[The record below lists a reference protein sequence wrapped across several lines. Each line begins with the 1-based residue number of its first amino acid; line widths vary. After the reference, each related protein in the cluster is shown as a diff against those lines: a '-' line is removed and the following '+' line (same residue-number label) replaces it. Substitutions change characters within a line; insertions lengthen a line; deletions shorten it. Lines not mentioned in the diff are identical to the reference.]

1 MKKIQKRLRIAIE
14 NTMET
19 HQIMTVGKP
28 DKEDVIAELVVAVVL
43 LTLMIAIYVVTPI
56 KLLELVIGR
65 FS

>member
-1 MKKIQKRLRIAIE
+1 
-14 NTMET
+14 
-19 HQIMTVGKP
+19 MTVGKP

-43 LTLMIAIYVVTPI
+43 LALMIAIYVVTPI